1 MSIRHIAMAG
11 IGFMFFYLAA
21 LTAVMLGGRYIAL

>member
-1 MSIRHIAMAG
+1 MSIRHIARDG

-21 LTAVMLGGRYIAL
+21 LTAVMVGSRYIAL